1 MKLKGLKESNEEK
14 VKIVDVFFILYENEW
29 IESVLFY
36 VYLILNEKKYNK
48 YFIILLGEDVKK
60 LSNFLY

>member
-1 MKLKGLKESNEEK
+1 MKLERLKESNEEK
-14 VKIVDVFFILYENEW
+14 VNIVDVFFILYENEW

-36 VYLILNEKKYNK
+36 VYLILNERKYNK
-48 YFIILLGEDVKK
+48 YFIILLVEDVKK

>member
-1 MKLKGLKESNEEK
+1 MKLEGLKESNEEK
-14 VKIVDVFFILYENEW
+14 VNIVDVFFILYENEW

-36 VYLILNEKKYNK
+36 VYLILNERKYNK
-48 YFIILLGEDVKK
+48 YFIILLVEDVKK

>member
-1 MKLKGLKESNEEK
+1 MKLEGLKESNEEK

-48 YFIILLGEDVKK
+48 YFIILLVEDVKK

>member
-1 MKLKGLKESNEEK
+1 MKLEGLKESNEEK
-14 VKIVDVFFILYENEW
+14 VNIVDVFFILYENEW
-29 IESVLFY
+29 IENVLFY

-48 YFIILLGEDVKK
+48 YFIILLVEDVKK

>member
-1 MKLKGLKESNEEK
+1 MKLEGLKESNEEK
-14 VKIVDVFFILYENEW
+14 DKIVDVFFILYENEW

-48 YFIILLGEDVKK
+48 YFIILLVEDVKK

>member
-1 MKLKGLKESNEEK
+1 MKLEGLKESNEEK
-14 VKIVDVFFILYENEW
+14 VNIVDVFFILYENEW

-48 YFIILLGEDVKK
+48 YFIILLVEDVKK